1 VLLLT
6 LNSFQHPWP
15 DDLFSVVFGF
25 DDWMASPSCL
35 FDLFKNHGHLN

>member
-35 FDLFKNHGHLN
+35 LICLKIMGT